1 MRKLALFLA
10 LTAGALM
17 PITAVAQNSSTS
29 SSKKRSKKSKKSS
42 KQADETPVVESTVE
56 EQPSTPAA
64 QSFSNEQIMLNNQAV
79 VATKEQNYQKAEQ
92 LFNAMLQIGEF
103 NIIWMNLGR
112 TYTSQNKCIEAAD
125 AFARVATAPPIADF
139 PAEVINAK
147 TDDYIRELNDQCSS
161 TVVLNC
167 NPPDATITIDGGM
180 ELVCTSDPIKLVPG
194 RHSIY
199 AKTSYGFNTVVV
211 DTNAYETSNV
221 DVSVVDYEQVVNDA
235 GITLVDLNKKS
246 KLFKALGYS
255 FIGAGAAVMGGGFGL
270 MGYAYFVHY
279 PETHGNDLDIPL
291 DQDANK
297 YREERQKVTY
307 RYLNSSYAMVA
318 VGGAMLAA
326 GVALVIIDAVNYVPQ
341 IKTLESAQTGLSDF
355 RFSPVFSPEFAGLS
369 FGAAF

>member
-17 PITAVAQNSSTS
+17 PITAVAQDSSTS

-42 KQADETPVVESTVE
+42 KKADETPVVESTVE

-147 TDDYIRELNDQCSS
+147 TDDYIRELNNQCSS

-167 NPPDATITIDGGM
+167 NPPDTTITIDGGI

-221 DVSVVDYEQVVNDA
+221 DISVVDYEQVVNDA

-279 PETHGNDLDIPL
+279 PETHYGDIPE
-291 DQDANK
+291 DVKDPNK
-297 YREERQKVTY
+297 YREDRQKTTY
-307 RYLNSSYAMVA
+307 KYLNSSYAMVA

-326 GVALVIIDAVNYVPQ
+326 GIALVIIDAVNYVPQ